1 MEEKDLWTTF
11 EKTGSVSD
19 YLNYKGCYGGENTS
33 ESDNHGNGN
42 DSVRD
47 TYGRI

>member
-1 MEEKDLWTTF
+1 MEDKELWTTF
-11 EKTGSVSD
+11 ERTGSVSD
-19 YLNYKGCYGGENTS
+19 YLNYKGCHEGEKTG
-33 ESDNHGNGN
+33 ESDKHSNGN